1 MQQIL
6 KDCAVK
12 AGQEQRQFVADNE
25 AQQLKAMEDAGL
37 QVNEIENIDQWRSL
51 CQPIYN
57 NYRDNIDRNTYDQ
70 AMELLGIA
78 A

>member
-1 MQQIL
+1 
-6 KDCAVK
+6 
-12 AGQEQRQFVADNE
+12 
-25 AQQLKAMEDAGL
+25 MEDAGL

-51 CQPIYN
+51 CQSIYN
-57 NYRDNIDRNTYDQ
+57 NYRDNIDQNTYDQ